1 MIIGVD
7 HGFGYIKTVHSSF
20 VAGVTPF
27 GVEPPLKHSVLKYDG
42 KYYVLGGERQGV
54 QRSKVD
60 NEDYYLMTLGAIAEE
75 LKYRKVT
82 EANVILGAGLPL
94 TRFGIEKAEFKQYL
108 AQNSEVTFEYEGIHY
123 KVKISDVR
131 LFPQGY
137 SSIIKDM
144 DKLLDG
150 EDEVL
155 LVDIGSWTIDIL
167 PIVNGIP
174 NMAACKSEPNGIIKV
189 LNNINEEVNRE
200 LGAGVSEM
208 KIQTIMQGK
217 SCKIPIQYR
226 EIIENGIR
234 RYAKKLMDRLK
245 EEYEIATTPL
255 IFVGGGSC
263 VIKNFYEYNDEM
275 TTIITDFA
283 ANAKGYEYLVSDQE
297 RKRKEARG

>member
-27 GVEPPLKHSVLKYDG
+27 GVEPPLKNNVLKYDG

-75 LKYRKVT
+75 LEYRKVT
-82 EANVILGAGLPL
+82 EANVILGVGLPL

-108 AQNSEVTFEYEGIHY
+108 MQNSEVAFEYEGIHY

-189 LNNINEEVNRE
+189 LNSINEEVNRE

-217 SCKIPIQYR
+217 SCKIPTQFL

-245 EEYEIATTPL
+245 EEYEISTTPL

-283 ANAKGYEYLVSDQE
+283 ANAKGYEYLVLDQE

>member
-20 VAGVTPF
+20 VSGVTPF
-27 GVEPPLKHSVLKYDG
+27 GVEPPLKHNVLKYNG

-54 QRSKVD
+54 QRSKVA
-60 NEDYYLMTLGAIAEE
+60 NEYYYLMTLGAIAEE

-82 EANVILGAGLPL
+82 EANIILGAGLPL

-108 AQNSEVTFEYEGIHY
+108 MQNSQVAFEYEGIRY

-144 DKLLDG
+144 DKLLEG

-189 LNNINEEVNRE
+189 MNSISEEINRE
-200 LGAGVSEM
+200 LGSGVSEA

-217 SCKIPIQYR
+217 PCKIPTRYR
-226 EIIENGIR
+226 KIIENGIH

-255 IFVGGGSC
+255 IIVGGGSC
-263 VIKNFYEYNDEM
+263 IIKNFYEYNEEM
-275 TTIITDFA
+275 TTIIMDFA

-297 RKRKEARG
+297 KKKKEARG